1 MLTSARI
8 ATLSA
13 LLLLPAAGAQA
24 FCGFYVAQADSKL
37 FNKTSKLVVAHQSK
51 GAGDHEIAMTMASDY
66 QGDPKEFAVVVPVPT
81 FIERKQIGVVEIAT
95 IDHLDAYTAPRLVE
109 YHDSDPCYVPP
120 KYSDSGVKTMAV
132 PAPRASAMAVP
143 ERYRGV
149 TVEARYEVGEYDIII
164 LAAKESDGLVNWL
177 TDNQYR
183 LPDGAQN
190 VLGSYIKQEMR
201 FFLAKVNLDRMQM
214 KGQSFLRPLQVRYT
228 SAKFMIPIRLGTLN
242 ANGPQDLIAFVLSPR
257 GRVETTNYQTVAL
270 PTDNTVPL
278 YVKQDFGNFYKAMFE
293 HSVAKKDMK
302 AVFLEYAWDMAWCD
316 PCAADPLKNSELVEL
331 GARWIDSDEPKL
343 YRGSRGDFP
352 GVYVT
357 RLHVRYDSERFPEDL
372 MLQETA
378 NKENFQGRYALQHPW
393 RGAADC
399 KAGDSYFDG
408 LPDRFSREADTLADL
423 TGWDKTAIKT
433 KMTENGQP
441 FESQKA
447 SGLGAFWRRVVE

>member
-8 ATLSA
+8 AVLSA

-37 FNKTSKLVVAHQSK
+37 FNKASKLVLAHQSK
-51 GAGDHEIAMTMASDY
+51 GAGDHEISMTMASDY

-81 FIERKQIGVVEIAT
+81 FIERKKIGVVEIAT

-109 YHDSDPCYVPP
+109 YHDGDPCYVPP
-120 KYSDSGVKTMAV
+120 KYSDDGVRAMAM
-132 PAPRASAMAVP
+132 PAPKSSAAAMP

-190 VLGSYIKQEMR
+190 LLGSYIKQEMR

-270 PTDNTVPL
+270 PTGNNIPL

-293 HSVAKKDMK
+293 RSVAKKDMK
-302 AVFLEYAWDMAWCD
+302 AVFLEYGWDMAWCD

-331 GARWIDSDEPKL
+331 GVRWIDSDEPKA
-343 YRGSRGDFP
+343 YRDSRGGFP

-357 RLHVRYDSERFPEDL
+357 RLHVRYDAERFPEDL

-378 NKENFQGRYALQHPW
+378 NKENFQGRYVLQHPW
-393 RGAADC
+393 RGEANC
-399 KAGDSYFDG
+399 KAGDNYFEG
-408 LPDRFSREADTLADL
+408 LPDRFSREAETLADL
-423 TGWDKTAIKT
+423 TGWDQAAIKT
-433 KMTENGQP
+433 KMAETGQP

-447 SGLGAFWRRVVE
+447 SGFGAFWRRVIE